1 MYIKYTGKIPN
12 SKEFIQKFKRFF
24 FLDSNSKL
32 ASSLLTSVLLDFTR
46 CYITPNLQGKGDIT
60 QNELRELSLL

>member
-24 FLDSNSKL
+24 FLESNSKL
-32 ASSLLTSVLLDFTR
+32 ASSLLTSVLLDFT
-46 CYITPNLQGKGDIT
+46 IDAI
-60 QNELRELSLL
+60 LRQIYREKETLHKMN